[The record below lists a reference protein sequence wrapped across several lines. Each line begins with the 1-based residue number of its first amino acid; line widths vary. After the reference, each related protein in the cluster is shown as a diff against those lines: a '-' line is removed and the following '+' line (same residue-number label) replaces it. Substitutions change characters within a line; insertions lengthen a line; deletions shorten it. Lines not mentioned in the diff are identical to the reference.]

1 MAKSLSKSGKLT
13 NTIQISREH
22 ARRFL
27 ATYHFRSTDIA
38 GVVDRLRTVQYDPLN
53 PVGRNPDLVFQAR
66 VPGYQVD
73 DWQKAAYT
81 DRLVYDAWD
90 KQACL
95 VPVSDWPKRALVRE
109 RYRPYHDSEIL
120 ENDTDVAAS
129 ILAAIDAQGPLSSLE
144 FEDRVRIAPVGSWSG
159 LTRTKRAIRAM
170 WVSGLLVTHHRQAGR
185 HYYDRPERII
195 PPEYFQAAPLQDVE
209 AYHRWIVEQ
218 RHYATG
224 LLHEVGDPSIRS
236 SCGSSAE
243 TNLALEQLVESGVL
257 IPLQVGEKQWPYYMP
272 ASLLNLL
279 DAPLPEPRVI
289 FLGPLDS
296 MLWDRKAIRQIFDFD
311 YIWEVYKPE
320 KVRKWGY
327 YVLPVFYGDRFI
339 ARVDSR
345 LEKGIWTISRWWWE
359 PDIQLDVDML
369 DALRTAIENFLQY
382 LHADAIN
389 LVEGVDIALREIVS
403 GLPVPDTG
411 YQQEVPLHL

>member
-1 MAKSLSKSGKLT
+1 M
-13 NTIQISREH
+13 
-22 ARRFL
+22 
-27 ATYHFRSTDIA
+27 
-38 GVVDRLRTVQYDPLN
+38 
-53 PVGRNPDLVFQAR
+53 
-66 VPGYQVD
+66 
-73 DWQKAAYT
+73 
-81 DRLVYDAWD
+81 
-90 KQACL
+90 
-95 VPVSDWPKRALVRE
+95 PVSDWPKRALIRE

-120 ENDTDVAAS
+120 ENDSEVAAS

-144 FEDRVRIAPVGSWSG
+144 FEDRERIAPVGSWSG

-195 PPEYFQAAPLQDVE
+195 PPEYFQAPPLRDVQ

-218 RHYATG
+218 RHHATG
-224 LLHEVGDPSIRS
+224 LLNEVGDPSIRS

-257 IPLQVGEKQWPYYMP
+257 IPVQVGEKQWPYYMP

-296 MLWDRKAIRQIFDFD
+296 LLWDRKAIRQIFDFD

-345 LEKGIWTISRWWWE
+345 LERGIWTISRWWWE
-359 PDIQLDVDML
+359 PDVLLDADLL
-369 DALRTAIENFLQY
+369 DALRTAVGNFLQY

-389 LVEGVDIALREIVS
+389 LAEDVDIALREIVS
-403 GLPVPDTG
+403 GLPVLRTG
-411 YQQEVPLHL
+411 FQQGVPLQL